1 MGWTSC
7 SNIQPFW
14 TSLRNKLTNDPSNV
28 NISLISDTHG
38 HLDSRLLRHLEG
50 SDEIWH
56 AGDIGSLDVTDAL
69 ESIASC
75 RAVYGNIDDH
85 TVRRT
90 WPEHQRFEIEGLRV
104 WMTHIGGRPPKYAKG
119 ILPEL
124 KKSPPDVFICGHSHV
139 LLVKKD
145 SQWGGLHLNP
155 GAIGRSGFH
164 HQCTMIKF
172 IIDSGHITDL
182 RVIEWPRSQSDRK

>member
-1 MGWTSC
+1 MDFMQQYS
-7 SNIQPFW
+7 PF
-14 TSLRNKLTNDPSNV
+14 LDEFAEQIDNDPSNV

-172 IIDSGHITDL
+172 IIDSGQITDL